1 MPTSVLHNTNTATVP
16 LLYEDR
22 WNSGAHFVHSKE
34 LIFQVGSFHDIVMQV
49 DVVYEVAGVALVAMI
64 PGTFVSVGKL

>member
-1 MPTSVLHNTNTATVP
+1 M
-16 LLYEDR
+16 
-22 WNSGAHFVHSKE
+22 
-34 LIFQVGSFHDIVMQV
+34 GSFHDIVMQV